1 VQLLQAIQ
9 AAERMPKPPVT
20 ELFTD
25 VYDKIP
31 SNLREQ
37 EQLLRDT
44 IMKHPVDYPTD
55 VPV

>member
-9 AAERMPKPPVT
+9 AAERMTKPPVT

-37 EQLLRDT
+37 EQFLRDT
-44 IMKHPVDYPTD
+44 IMKHPADYPTD